1 MNVSIFNLDGQ
12 TALAPFEMASLIVE
26 AISWC
31 STLIMTGLE
40 TRIYI
45 QQFRWY
51 VRFGVIYVLAGE
63 AAMLNL
69 ILSVSD
75 DYHSRFIFYMYIS
88 TVFCQVLFGIL
99 LLVYIPN
106 LDPCPDYVIME
117 PESPDNGAYEA
128 FPGREQICPER
139 HANLFSRIF
148 YWWLTPLMKQAHKRP
163 ISEKDVWE
171 LDTWDQTETL
181 MKKLVGSKNLKRP
194 KPCLLRALNNSLGG
208 RFWLGGFFKIGY
220 DLSKFMG
227 PVVLSHL
234 LQSMQRGD
242 PAWVGYVYAFIIFLG
257 MLFSALCEPRY
268 YQNVLRV
275 GFRLR
280 STLVAGIFRKSLKL
294 TQDGQKNFPSGK
306 ITNMITTDADA
317 LQQICLLLHELWSA
331 PFSITMS
338 MVLLY
343 QQLGVASL
351 SGSLVLVLMVPTQAI
366 LLNRMRQLT
375 KEGLHRTDRRVSL
388 MNEIL
393 AAMDTVKCYAWEKI
407 FQFRVQSVRNDEL
420 SLFRSAQ
427 LLFAFNSFIV
437 NSIPVVVTLVS
448 FSTFTLLGGDLTPAK
463 AFTSLSLFQVLR
475 YPLNILPNLLSQV
488 VNANISLQRLEE
500 LFLAEERVLSPNP
513 PLEPGIPAISIENG
527 NFSWDLKLE
536 NPTLSNI
543 NLNIQV
549 GSLVA
554 IVGGTGEGKTSL
566 ISAMLGELPPMQ
578 DASVVIRGTVAYAPQ
593 VPWIFNA
600 TVRDNILFGLKYE
613 PSRYGKAIDATA
625 LQHDLDLL
633 TGHDLTE
640 IGALDAHVA
649 QQVFNGCIKE
659 GLQGKTRVLVTNQ
672 LHFLP
677 RVDKIIL
684 LSEGMIKEEGTFEE
698 LLRNSELFQK
708 LMENA
713 GKMEEQVKEKEN
725 SDNLDYK
732 SSKAAANW
740 ENELPQREGYR
751 MKGKDR
757 KSILIKQEERERG
770 VVSWNVLIRYT
781 NALGGA
787 WVVSILFLCYLLT
800 EVFRVSR
807 STWLS
812 FWTNHSAL
820 QSYRP
825 GYFIFVYALLSFG
838 QVTVTL
844 ANSYWL
850 ISSSL
855 HASKRLHDAML
866 DSILRA
872 PMLFFHT
879 NPTGRIINR
888 FAKDVG
894 EIDRNVANSAN
905 NFLSLA
911 WQLLS
916 TFVLI
921 GTVSTISLWAIMPL
935 LILFYSA
942 YLYYQSTSREVK
954 RLDSI
959 TRSPVYAQFGEALN
973 GLPSIRAYKAY
984 DWMAIINGKYMDNN
998 IRFSLVT
1005 ISSDGWLAIRLV
1017 TLGGMMIWL
1026 IASFAVLG
1034 NARTENH
1041 VEFASIMG
1049 LLLSYTSNITDLLS
1063 NVLRQASKAENSLN
1077 SVERVSTYIDLP
1089 SEAPAIVK
1097 SNRPDPAWPFSGL
1110 IKFKDVVL
1118 RYRPELPPVLHG
1130 LSFAVSPSEKLGIA
1144 GRTGAGKSSMLNAL
1158 FRIVEL
1164 ERGEITIDGC
1174 DVTKFGLTDLRKVLS
1189 IIPQSP
1195 VLFSGTVRFNLDPF
1209 SEHNDADLWEALE
1222 RAHLK
1227 DAVRNSSS
1235 GLDAQVFEGG
1245 ENFSVGQRQL
1255 LSLARAL
1262 LRRSKILVLDE
1273 ATASVDVRI
1282 DALIQKT
1289 IREEFRSCTML
1300 IIAHRLNT
1308 IIDCDR
1314 ILVLEAGQVSEHA
1327 TPEELL
1333 SNEGSAF
1340 SRMVQSTGP
1349 TNAQY
1354 LYSLVFERK

>member
-1 MNVSIFNLDGQ
+1 
-12 TALAPFEMASLIVE
+12 
-26 AISWC
+26 
-31 STLIMTGLE
+31 
-40 TRIYI
+40 
-45 QQFRWY
+45 
-51 VRFGVIYVLAGE
+51 
-63 AAMLNL
+63 
-69 ILSVSD
+69 
-75 DYHSRFIFYMYIS
+75 
-88 TVFCQVLFGIL
+88 
-99 LLVYIPN
+99 
-106 LDPCPDYVIME
+106 
-117 PESPDNGAYEA
+117 
-128 FPGREQICPER
+128 
-139 HANLFSRIF
+139 
-148 YWWLTPLMKQAHKRP
+148 MKQAHKRP

-181 MKKLVGSKNLKRP
+181 MKKFQTCWVEESQRP

-268 YQNVLRV
+268 YQNVLRA

-393 AAMDTVKCYAWEKI
+393 AAMDTVNAPKHFRCYAWEKI

-500 LFLAEERVLSPNP
+500 LFLAEERVLAPNP

-613 PSRYGKAIDATA
+613 PSRYGKAID
-625 LQHDLDLL
+625 
-633 TGHDLTE
+633 GHDLTE
-640 IGALDAHVA
+640 IGERGVNISGGQKQRVSMARAFYSNSDVYIFDDPLGALDAHVA

-740 ENELPQREGYR
+740 ENELPQRAGYR

-855 HASKRLHDAML
+855 HASKSLHDAML

-973 GLPSIRAYKAY
+973 GLPSMRAYKAY

-1005 ISSDGWLAIRLV
+1005 ISSDGWLATRLV

-1041 VEFASIMG
+1041 VEFASMMG

-1097 SNRPDPAWPFSGL
+1097 TNRPDPAWPFSGL

-1195 VLFSGTVRFNLDPF
+1195 VLFSGTVRLNLDPF
-1209 SEHNDADLWEALE
+1209 SEHNDADLWEALQ

-1227 DAVRNSSS
+1227 DAVRNSSA
-1235 GLDAQVFEGG
+1235 GLDAQ
-1245 ENFSVGQRQL
+1245 
-1255 LSLARAL
+1255 
-1262 LRRSKILVLDE
+1262 
-1273 ATASVDVRI
+1273 
-1282 DALIQKT
+1282 
-1289 IREEFRSCTML
+1289 
-1300 IIAHRLNT
+1300 
-1308 IIDCDR
+1308 
-1314 ILVLEAGQVSEHA
+1314 AGQVSEHA

>member
-1 MNVSIFNLDGQ
+1 
-12 TALAPFEMASLIVE
+12 
-26 AISWC
+26 
-31 STLIMTGLE
+31 
-40 TRIYI
+40 
-45 QQFRWY
+45 
-51 VRFGVIYVLAGE
+51 
-63 AAMLNL
+63 
-69 ILSVSD
+69 
-75 DYHSRFIFYMYIS
+75 
-88 TVFCQVLFGIL
+88 
-99 LLVYIPN
+99 
-106 LDPCPDYVIME
+106 
-117 PESPDNGAYEA
+117 
-128 FPGREQICPER
+128 
-139 HANLFSRIF
+139 
-148 YWWLTPLMKQAHKRP
+148 MKQAHKRP

-181 MKKLVGSKNLKRP
+181 MKKFQTCWVEESQRP

-437 NSIPVVVTLVS
+437 NSHS
-448 FSTFTLLGGDLTPAK
+448 SC
-463 AFTSLSLFQVLR
+463 VLR

-500 LFLAEERVLSPNP
+500 LFLAEERVLAPNP

-600 TVRDNILFGLKYE
+600 SVRDNILFGLKYE
-613 PSRYGKAIDATA
+613 PSRYGKAIDVTA

-640 IGALDAHVA
+640 IGERGVNISGGQKQRVSMARAFYSNSDVYIFDDPLGALDAHVA

-684 LSEGMIKEEGTFEE
+684 LSEG
-698 LLRNSELFQK
+698 
-708 LMENA
+708 
-713 GKMEEQVKEKEN
+713 KMEEQVKEKEN

-740 ENELPQREGYR
+740 ENELPQRAGYR
-751 MKGKDR
+751 MKGIDR

-781 NALGGA
+781 NALGGV

-812 FWTNHSAL
+812 FWTNQSAL

-855 HASKRLHDAML
+855 HASKSLHDAML

-1097 SNRPDPAWPFSGL
+1097 TNRPDPAWPFSGL
-1110 IKFKDVVL
+1110 VKFKDVVL

-1195 VLFSGTVRFNLDPF
+1195 VLFSVNTMMLNCGRL
-1209 SEHNDADLWEALE
+1209 LE

-1227 DAVRNSSS
+1227 DAVRNSSA

-1289 IREEFRSCTML
+1289 IREEFSSCTML

-1314 ILVLEAGQVSEHA
+1314 ILVLEAGQVLEHA